1 MIVSYYVILNII
13 QFILNFLKSNKVNNN
28 EANSYQRIGHAYAL
42 IDIIDNGNKSYIKM
56 RNCQTN
62 LKIKKE
68 NNQ

>member
-1 MIVSYYVILNII
+1 MNII
-13 QFILNFLKSNKVNNN
+13 QFILNLLKSNKVNNN
-28 EANSYQRIGHAYAL
+28 EANSHQRIGHAYAL
-42 IDIIDNGNKSYIKM
+42 LDIIHNGNKSYIKM